1 VASTWVGLRMFAY
14 FNGLTKA
21 FFYFLCSTLIIQL
34 ALTTCYLLKINN
46 LFLINIYFTSV
57 ILYSLYLVYT
67 HFNKKIFY
75 LLLVVLPVLIWALVN
90 DIMVFNINLF
100 IIASICCCM
109 VNAMVIIQQSDKEN
123 ILLMPQFYISAGL
136 LVYIFSI
143 SGVML
148 LFNYVINPNNN
159 TLDLFYTIF
168 SSVMTLVANMF
179 YIKAFICSKK
189 KIY

>member
-100 IIASICCCM
+100 IIASICCCL

-148 LFNYVINPNNN
+148 LFNYVINPNNK
-159 TLDLFYTIF
+159 TLILFYSIF

>member
-1 VASTWVGLRMFAY
+1 MASTWVGLRMFPF

-34 ALTTCYLLKINN
+34 TLTTCYILKINN
-46 LFLINIYFTSV
+46 MLLMNIYS
-57 ILYSLYLVYT
+57 ILIIVYILYLVYT

-75 LLLVVLPVLIWALVN
+75 LLLVVLPVIIWALVN

-100 IIASICCCM
+100 IIASICCCL
-109 VNAMVIIQQSDKEN
+109 VNAMVIIQQSDTEK

-148 LFNYVINPNNN
+148 LFNYVINPNNK